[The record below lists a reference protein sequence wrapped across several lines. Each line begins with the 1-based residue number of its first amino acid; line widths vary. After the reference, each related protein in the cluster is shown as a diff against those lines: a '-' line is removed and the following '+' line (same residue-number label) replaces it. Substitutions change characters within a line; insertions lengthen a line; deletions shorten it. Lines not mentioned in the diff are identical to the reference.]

1 MRKKL
6 NYIAKICQNHKGKI
20 KNVEKMIHDCAEAG
34 ANIVKMQYIFS
45 KNLSFRPEFENGL
58 KIKNKVYAIKRPF
71 KTEHDRLRK
80 LELPNKEC
88 EKFVKICEKNEVS
101 SSITCFAREH
111 IPTLKNLGF
120 KIIKVASYDCGSH
133 SMISEISD
141 KFNNIVV
148 STGASYDEEIQLTAK
163 ILKKRKKNF
172 TLLHCVTLYP
182 TPLNELHLSRLK
194 FLKNNSKNI
203 GYSDHTSSLGKYK
216 HLASMY
222 AVYYGAET
230 LERHIRIFD
239 PDKTKDGPVSIL
251 PKEIKEVISFS
262 KMSKV
267 DQKEFLKDKFRSKF
281 EVLGRKNRSLTDQ
294 EILNRN
300 YYRGRFC
307 SFLKKTKFPVFNW
320 ENTPLKN
327 NH

>member
-1 MRKKL
+1 MLRAFLFVFLLTVFTLKSFAIEPILDQQATAYFNISFDVGYKKKSTHEFGLRIDRGLIKPGEIMTISQL
-6 NYIAKICQNHKGKI
+6 NP
-20 KNVEKMIHDCAEAG
+20 
-34 ANIVKMQYIFS
+34 
-45 KNLSFRPEFENGL
+45 RPAVFNFGFNSRGL
-58 KIKNKVYAIKRPF
+58 KTF
-71 KTEHDRLRK
+71 
-80 LELPNKEC
+80 ELN
-88 EKFVKICEKNEVS
+88 
-101 SSITCFAREH
+101 
-111 IPTLKNLGF
+111 
-120 KIIKVASYDCGSH
+120 
-133 SMISEISD
+133 
-141 KFNNIVV
+141 
-148 STGASYDEEIQLTAK
+148 GADLTDE
-163 ILKKRKKNF
+163 
-172 TLLHCVTLYP
+172 Y
-182 TPLNELHLSRLK
+182 
-194 FLKNNSKNI
+194 
-203 GYSDHTSSLGKYK
+203 Y
-216 HLASMY
+216 
-222 AVYYGAET
+222 VYYGAET